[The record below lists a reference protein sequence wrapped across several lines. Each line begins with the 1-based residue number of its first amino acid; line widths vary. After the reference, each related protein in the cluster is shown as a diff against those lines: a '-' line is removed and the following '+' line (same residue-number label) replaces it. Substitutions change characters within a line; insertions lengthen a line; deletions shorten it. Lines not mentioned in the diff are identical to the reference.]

1 MRTKPLAFLLFF
13 LSLAFY
19 IYTLQPSLAWGDGI
33 RLQREVITAESF
45 ILAELVDVDEVD
57 FAPDP
62 YPFARLGVAAWDHP
76 LYVMVG
82 HTLVK
87 ALPGVYSLW
96 LVNLLSAVF
105 GAGAVVMLFLY
116 GRRHL
121 KRWWAALYAALALA
135 VSHTFW
141 WHAATPEVYTLFA
154 FLLLLSL
161 YWFDA
166 YEQNGRARYALGSAF
181 ALGLGAANHL
191 MAFLALPAL
200 LLYWLLDGRWR
211 RPLPSP
217 GQVQDLPLLIRSL
230 GLLTGCLLAFW
241 IGFAP
246 YWIQFIRL
254 LRTFP
259 LETVMGPAIGTTF
272 FRGSL
277 ALTPLE
283 LAESLAGYLLFLVYQ
298 FNPLGVAIGVYGWW
312 RGRRA
317 FPRLWKQTFALYI
330 VYLLFGLVYQVAD
343 QFAFFLGAHVFWAVA
358 MGMGLA
364 SVGERHWSES
374 TPRQRWSRGAEEQ
387 RRFGHWLVAG
397 CWLSLLL
404 MPVFYGQ
411 APGLLRAAGVT
422 EEAFGVPQVGI
433 GVRDGLE
440 YYVNPSKR
448 ADMAAHTF
456 GVSTLESLPLEAVVL
471 AEWYT
476 DTDEY
481 FVLRYFTVVEGL
493 RPDVTILGWP
503 LEDPFRFDPVLATGV
518 IAAELPG
525 RPVYLASL
533 SEEFYNAPLLLAE
546 YCIVPEHNLYRIYPP
561 DEAKERPCLQ

>member
-13 LSLAFY
+13 LSFGFY
-19 IYTLQPSLAWGDGI
+19 LYTLQPSLAWGDGI

-45 ILAELVDVDEVD
+45 ILAELVDIDDVD

-82 HTLVK
+82 HRLVR
-87 ALPGVYSLW
+87 ALPSFDSLW

-105 GAGAVVMLFLY
+105 GAGAVTLLFLY

-121 KRWWAALYAALALA
+121 KRSWAALYAALALA

-141 WHAATPEVYTLFA
+141 WHSVTPEVYTLFA

-161 YWFDA
+161 YWFDG

-191 MAFLALPAL
+191 LAFLALPAL
-200 LLYWLLDGRWR
+200 LLYWSLDRRW
-211 RPLPSP
+211 RPLPQLN
-217 GQVQDLPLLIRSL
+217 GHLL
-230 GLLTGCLLAFW
+230 LLLAGSLLAFW

-259 LETVMGPAIGTTF
+259 LPAVMGPAIGTTF

-277 ALTPLE
+277 ALTPLQ
-283 LAESLAGYLLFLVYQ
+283 LAVGLATDILFLVYQ
-298 FNPLGVAIGVYGWW
+298 FNPLGVAIGAYGWW
-312 RGRRA
+312 HGRRA
-317 FPRLWKQTFALYI
+317 FPRLSKQSFALYM
-330 VYLLFGLVYQVAD
+330 VYMLFGLLYQVAD

-364 SVGERHWSES
+364 VIGQRHVSWQSS
-374 TPRQRWSRGAEEQ
+374 DGSRRSFPG
-387 RRFGHWLVAG
+387 RWLVVG

-404 MPVFYGQ
+404 MPVLYGQ
-411 APGLLRAAGVT
+411 APRLLRAAGVT
-422 EEAFGVPQVGI
+422 EEAFGVPQVGD

-440 YYVNPSKR
+440 YYVNPNKR
-448 ADMAAHTF
+448 GDTAAYTF
-456 GVSTLESLPLEAVVL
+456 GVSTLESLPQAAVVL

-481 FVLRYFTVVEGL
+481 FVLRYFTVVQGL
-493 RPDVTILGWP
+493 RPDVTIMGWP
-503 LEDPFRFDPVLATGV
+503 LEDPFRFDPGLATAV
-518 IAAELPG
+518 IAAELPQ
-525 RPVYLASL
+525 RPVYMGSL
-533 SEEFYNAPLLLAE
+533 SEDFYNASLLLAE
-546 YCIVPEHNLYRIYPP
+546 YCIVPEHNLYRVYPR
-561 DEAKERPCLQ
+561 KEVEQRPCLQ